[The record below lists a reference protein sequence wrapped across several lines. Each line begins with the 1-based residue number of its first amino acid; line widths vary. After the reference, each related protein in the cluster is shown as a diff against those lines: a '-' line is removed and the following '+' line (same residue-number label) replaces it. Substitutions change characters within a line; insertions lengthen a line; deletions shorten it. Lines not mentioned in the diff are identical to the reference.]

1 MKSILPV
8 TKLSLLFGTLLLVAA
23 AFFISPALPQTRERT
38 VGPSRTEANIKVA
51 DIIKTDVDL
60 VTIDALVLQKNTAR
74 VVGSLKQEDF
84 LVSEDGSKQTITHFS
99 QDTLPLSVL
108 LLIDRGGCLDP
119 FGEEV
124 RRAANDALSQLKPS
138 DEVAVMT
145 YHDTAELRQSFT
157 HDRLL
162 LERAI
167 NYVPPHDE
175 RANHCLNIAFDD
187 AANYMMKAGNPSG
200 RRVIVVITGVTRNWD
215 CRSGPS
221 GTTASHTVFESGSV
235 VSAII
240 PKTPEQVAENGMM
253 RWATRMGRL
262 GGVSYLDIQKLADET
277 GGEILR
283 DKPEELDHTF
293 NTLITHLRTRYS
305 FSFVSTNK
313 KRDGTLRKLKIDLAD
328 GVEKSQGRLVVKA
341 RKSYVAPKEEPK
353 PTNRRKNAQEAQF
366 SCAFCAILWQH
377 SALFF
382 QV

>member
-1 MKSILPV
+1 MKSIRPSSR
-8 TKLSLLFGTLLLVAA
+8 LSLLLITLILTLT
-23 AFFISPALPQTRERT
+23 ALSQTRERT
-38 VGPSRTEANIKVA
+38 VTPNRAEANAKVA

-74 VVGSLKQEDF
+74 VVGGLTQESF
-84 LVSEDGSKQTITHFS
+84 LISEDGTRQTITHFS
-99 QDTLPLSVL
+99 QDTLPLSVM

-124 RRAANDALSQLKPS
+124 RRAAKDALSQLKPT

-145 YHDTAELRQSFT
+145 YHDTAELRQGFT
-157 HDRLL
+157 HDRIL

-175 RANHCLNIAFDD
+175 QANHCLNIAFDD

-215 CRSGPS
+215 CRGGPS
-221 GTTASHTVFESGSV
+221 NKSVAHTVFESGSV

-240 PKTPEQVAENGMM
+240 PKTPEQVAENGVM
-253 RWATRMGRL
+253 RWATRFGRL
-262 GGVSYLDIQKLADET
+262 GGASYIDIQNLADET

-313 KRDGTLRKLKIDLAD
+313 NRDGTVRKLKIDLSD
-328 GVEKSQGRLVVKA
+328 GVQKSQGQLVVKA
-341 RKSYVAPKEEPK
+341 RKSYVAPK
-353 PTNRRKNAQEAQF
+353 
-366 SCAFCAILWQH
+366 S
-377 SALFF
+377 
-382 QV
+382 

>member
-1 MKSILPV
+1 MKSILPG
-8 TKLSLLFGTLLLVAA
+8 TKLCLLLVTLLLIVAG
-23 AFFISPALPQTRERT
+23 FLISPALPQTRERT

-74 VVGSLKQEDF
+74 VVGGLKQQDF

-119 FGEEV
+119 FGEQV
-124 RRAANDALSQLKPS
+124 RRAANDALSQLKPT

-157 HDRLL
+157 HDRIL

-167 NYVPPHDE
+167 DYVPPHDE

-215 CRSGPS
+215 CRKGPS
-221 GTTASHTVFESGSV
+221 NKSAIHTVFESGSV

-240 PKTPEQVAENGMM
+240 PKTPEQIAENGMM
-253 RWATRMGRL
+253 RWATRFGKL
-262 GGVSYLDIQKLADET
+262 GGAPYIDIQNLADET

-313 KRDGTLRKLKIDLAD
+313 NRDGTVRKLKIDLAD
-328 GVEKSQGRLVVKA
+328 GIEKSQGRLVVKA
-341 RKSYVAPKEEPK
+341 RKSYVAPKE
-353 PTNRRKNAQEAQF
+353 
-366 SCAFCAILWQH
+366 
-377 SALFF
+377 
-382 QV
+382 

>member
-1 MKSILPV
+1 MKSILPGA
-8 TKLSLLFGTLLLVAA
+8 KLSLLLVALLLIVAGLL
-23 AFFISPALPQTRERT
+23 IPPALPQTRERT
-38 VGPSRTEANIKVA
+38 VRPSRTEANIKVA

-84 LVSEDGSKQTITHFS
+84 LVSEDGNKQTITHFS

-119 FGEEV
+119 FGENV

-145 YHDTAELRQSFT
+145 YHDTAELRQGFT
-157 HDRLL
+157 HDRIL

-167 NYVPPHDE
+167 DYVPPHDE

-200 RRVIVVITGVTRNWD
+200 RRVIVVVTGVTRNWD
-215 CRSGPS
+215 CRRGPS
-221 GTTASHTVFESGSV
+221 NTAATHTVFESGSV

-240 PKTPEQVAENGMM
+240 PKTPEQVAENGFM
-253 RWATRMGRL
+253 RWATTMGRI
-262 GGVSYLDIQKLADET
+262 GGVHYLDIQKLADET

-313 KRDGTLRKLKIDLAD
+313 KRDGTVRKLKIDLAD

-341 RKSYVAPKEEPK
+341 RKSYVAPKE
-353 PTNRRKNAQEAQF
+353 
-366 SCAFCAILWQH
+366 
-377 SALFF
+377 
-382 QV
+382 

>member
-1 MKSILPV
+1 MKSILPGA
-8 TKLSLLFGTLLLVAA
+8 KLSLLLVTLLLVVA
-23 AFFISPALPQTRERT
+23 AFLIHPVLPQTRERT

-74 VVGSLKQEDF
+74 VVGGLKQGDF
-84 LVSEDGSKQTITHFS
+84 LISEDGTKQTITHFS

-124 RRAANDALSQLKPS
+124 RRAANDALSQLKPT

-145 YHDTAELRQSFT
+145 YHDTAELRQGFT
-157 HDRLL
+157 HDRIL

-167 NYVPPHDE
+167 DYVPPHDE

-200 RRVIVVITGVTRNWD
+200 RRVIVVISGVTRNWD

-221 GTTASHTVFESGSV
+221 GKSATHTVFESGSV
-235 VSAII
+235 ISAII
-240 PKTPEQVAENGMM
+240 PKTPEQVAENGVM

-262 GGVSYLDIQKLADET
+262 GGASYLDIQNLADET

-328 GVEKSQGRLVVKA
+328 GVDKSQGRLVVKA
-341 RKSYVAPKEEPK
+341 RRSYVAPKE
-353 PTNRRKNAQEAQF
+353 
-366 SCAFCAILWQH
+366 
-377 SALFF
+377 
-382 QV
+382 

>member
-1 MKSILPV
+1 MKSILPG
-8 TKLSLLFGTLLLVAA
+8 TKLSLLLVTLLLIVAGLL
-23 AFFISPALPQTRERT
+23 ISPALPQTRQRT
-38 VGPSRTEANIKVA
+38 VTATPAEANIKVA
-51 DIIKTDVDL
+51 DTIKTDIDL

-74 VVGSLKQEDF
+74 VVGGLKQEDF
-84 LVSEDGSKQTITHFS
+84 LISEDGSKQTITHFS

-145 YHDTAELRQSFT
+145 YHDTAELRQGFT
-157 HDRLL
+157 HDRIL

-167 NYVPPHDE
+167 DYVPPHDE

-221 GTTASHTVFESGSV
+221 GKSVTHTVFESGSV

-262 GGVSYLDIQKLADET
+262 GGVQYLDIQKLADET

-313 KRDGTLRKLKIDLAD
+313 KRDGTIRKLKIDLAD
-328 GVEKSQGRLVVKA
+328 NLEKSQGRLVVKA
-341 RKSYVAPKEEPK
+341 RKSYVAPKE
-353 PTNRRKNAQEAQF
+353 
-366 SCAFCAILWQH
+366 
-377 SALFF
+377 
-382 QV
+382 